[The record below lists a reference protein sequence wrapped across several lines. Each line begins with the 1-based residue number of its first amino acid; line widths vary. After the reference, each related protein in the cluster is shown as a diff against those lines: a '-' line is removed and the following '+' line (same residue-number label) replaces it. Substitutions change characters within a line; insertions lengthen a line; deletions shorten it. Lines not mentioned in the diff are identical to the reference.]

1 MTIEIEVLEAYRA
14 LVDSDLLEQAVR
26 CALAAERAEGDV
38 TVMITNDATVADL
51 NQQFLG
57 KEGPTDV
64 LSFPAMDDDSD
75 FVLPAAAVEAP
86 YLGDIII
93 ALPFTQRQAGRL
105 GRPLQDEL
113 ALLVVHGALHLLGYD
128 HATPEEKAEM
138 WDRQNAILH
147 GLGIPPLEA

>member
-14 LVDSDLLEQAVR
+14 LVDIDLLQQAIR
-26 CALAAERAEGDV
+26 CVLAAERAEGDV
-38 TVMITNDATVADL
+38 TVKITDDAEVATL
-51 NQQFLG
+51 NRQFMG

-64 LSFPAMDDDSD
+64 ISFPAVDEETD
-75 FVLPAAAVEAP
+75 FVLPPEEAETP

-93 ALPFTQRQAGRL
+93 ALPFTQKQAQRV
-105 GRPLQDEL
+105 GRPLGDEL

-128 HATPEEKAEM
+128 HVTPEEKAEM

-147 GLGIPPLEA
+147 GLGIPPLEE